1 MVQAL
6 RTTMTGRPCWIASLM
21 LPGPGLPMKKSL
33 NCMK

>member
-6 RTTMTGRPCWIASLM
+6 RTTMTGRRCWMASLM

>member
-6 RTTMTGRPCWIASLM
+6 RTTMTGRRCCTASLM

-33 NCMK
+33 SCMK